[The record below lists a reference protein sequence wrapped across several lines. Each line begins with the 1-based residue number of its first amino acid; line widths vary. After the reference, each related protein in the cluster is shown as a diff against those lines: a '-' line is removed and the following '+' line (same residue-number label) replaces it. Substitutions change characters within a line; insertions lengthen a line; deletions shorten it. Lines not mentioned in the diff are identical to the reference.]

1 MSRGYSCH
9 WNNRYIHFCQNF
21 TQPLKVISS
30 TDNSNISAKMPSEMC
45 RKLLLAKERYEHNN
59 LSADE
64 YFNTLCLLLQFVT
77 QSAFATRKRR
87 SRESK
92 ITRCSH
98 NNNTTLLLPVW
109 TKATETYDL
118 ESTPGRH
125 TLTKSHVCMHYLSLA
140 PAKFFKTFFP
150 QNTAMLSLW
159 HNPQSQNIKK
169 THFPQQLR
177 DVFCSFW
184 MIQCLRLPPGE

>member
-1 MSRGYSCH
+1 MITAICQRMS
-9 WNNRYIHFCQNF
+9 IL
-21 TQPLKVISS
+21 T
-30 TDNSNISAKMPSEMC
+30 PSVYWYD
-45 RKLLLAKERYEHNN
+45 LA
-59 LSADE
+59 LS
-64 YFNTLCLLLQFVT
+64 VT
-77 QSAFATRKRR
+77 QSAFAARKRR

-98 NNNTTLLLPVW
+98 NSTTLLLPVW

-125 TLTKSHVCMHYLSLA
+125 TLTKLHVCMHYLSLLHLLISW
-140 PAKFFKTFFP
+140 KHFSP

-159 HNPQSQNIKK
+159 HNPHSQNVKK
-169 THFPQQLR
+169 TLFPQQLG

-184 MIQCLRLPPGE
+184 TIRCLRLPPGE